1 LRKDL
6 PQLVEMNFQRVW
18 LWYSR
23 ESVQKALLEVAKNR
37 EVVSVFSDNSF
48 GKRPDVLQ
56 YSADIL
62 QAVAEGAVSFHGS
75 VERWSNP
82 MQLDV
87 NMSKQDLDNLRTGW
101 DVLID
106 PDVKD
111 FEIAKLVTK
120 RIIEA
125 LKDHGVKSFSV
136 KFSGGKGFHII
147 IPYEALP
154 EKINF
159 QPTSSLY
166 PELLQKIIEYLK
178 WYIRE
183 DLKSDLLAI
192 ESISGLSQRI
202 GKPIKEITTK
212 EGELDPFKVVSM
224 DVFGSRHLFR
234 LPYSLHEKNL
244 LVSLPLKPE
253 RIEKFERED
262 AEPEKVKVE
271 ERFIKPAEKHDAEG
285 LVIEAL
291 DWASKY
297 MIEKKEEIP
306 KPKVLKSA
314 KPIPEAFF
322 PPCIKKILNGLP
334 DGRKRSIFILVNFL
348 RSMNW
353 DLDKIEKTVVEW
365 NEKNSPPLRTNY
377 LRTQLRWHFRQNRD
391 LLPPNCDHENFYIS
405 IGVCEPDNLCKN
417 PPIKNPV
424 NYPYRKLKTKK
435 RKIKNK

>member
-1 LRKDL
+1 
-6 PQLVEMNFQRVW
+6 MNFQRVW

-23 ESVQKALLEVAKNR
+23 EPVQKALIEVSKNR

-48 GKRPDVLQ
+48 GRRPDVLQ

-62 QAVAEGAVSFHGS
+62 QAVAEGTVAFHGS

-87 NMSKQDLDNLRTGW
+87 NMSKQDLDNLRIGW

-111 FEIAKLVTK
+111 FEIAKLTTK
-120 RIIEA
+120 HIIEA

-136 KFSGGKGFHII
+136 KFSGGKSFHII
-147 IPYEALP
+147 VPYEALP
-154 EKINF
+154 EKINL

-166 PELLQKIIEYLK
+166 PELLQKIIEYIK

-183 DLKSDLLAI
+183 NLKSDLLSLD
-192 ESISGLSQRI
+192 SISNISQRI

-244 LVSLPLKPE
+244 LVSLPIKPE
-253 RIEKFERED
+253 RIDKFKREE
-262 AEPEKVKVE
+262 AEPEKVRVE
-271 ERFIKPAEKHDAEG
+271 EKFIKQAEKHDAEG

-297 MIEKKEEIP
+297 MVERKEEEIQ
-306 KPKVLKSA
+306 KPKTFKPA
-314 KPIPEAFF
+314 KPVPENFF
-322 PPCIKKILNGLP
+322 PPCIKKILKGIP
-334 DGRKRSIFILVNFL
+334 DGRKRSVFILVNFL

-353 DLDKIEKTVVEW
+353 DLGRIEKTMFEW
-365 NEKNSPPLRTNY
+365 NERNIPPLRTNY
-377 LRTQLRWHFRQNRD
+377 LRSQLRWHFRQERG
-391 LLPPNCDHENFYIS
+391 LLPPNCDNENFYS
-405 IGVCEPDNLCKN
+405 DIGVCEPDETCKSRA
-417 PPIKNPV
+417 IKNPV
-424 NYPYRKLKTKK
+424 NYPFNKLKKK
-435 RKIKNK
+435 VKIK

>member
-1 LRKDL
+1 
-6 PQLVEMNFQRVW
+6 MNFQRVW

-23 ESVQKALLEVAKNR
+23 ESVQKALIEVSKNR

-62 QAVAEGAVSFHGS
+62 QAVAEGTVSFHGS
-75 VERWSNP
+75 VERWNNP

-87 NMSKQDLDNLRTGW
+87 NMSKQALDNLRIGW

-111 FEIAKLVTK
+111 FEIAKLATK
-120 RIIEA
+120 QIVEA
-125 LKDHGVKSFSV
+125 LKDHGVKSFSL

-147 IPYEALP
+147 VPYEALP
-154 EKINF
+154 EKINL

-166 PELLQKIIEYLK
+166 PEVLQKIIEYIK

-183 DLKSDLLAI
+183 DLKSELLNLD
-192 ESISGLSQRI
+192 SINNISQRV
-202 GKPIKEITTK
+202 GKPVKDITS

-234 LPYSLHEKNL
+234 LPYSLHEKNF
-244 LVSLPLKPE
+244 LVSLPIKPE
-253 RIEKFERED
+253 RIDSFKRED
-262 AEPEKVKVE
+262 AEPERVRVE
-271 ERFIKPAEKHDAEG
+271 EKFIKPAETHDAEG

-297 MIEKKEEIP
+297 MVEKKEELP
-306 KPKVLKSA
+306 KPKVF
-314 KPIPEAFF
+314 KPTKPVPETFF
-322 PPCIKKILNGLP
+322 PPCIKKILNGVT
-334 DGRKRSIFILVNFL
+334 DGRKRSVFILVNFL

-353 DLDKIEKTVVEW
+353 DLERIEKTMFEW

-377 LRTQLRWHFRQNRD
+377 LRSQLRWHFRQERG
-391 LLPPNCDHENFYIS
+391 LLPPSCDHENFYS
-405 IGVCEPDNLCKN
+405 SMGVCEPDETCKG
-417 PPIKNPV
+417 IKNPV
-424 NYPYRKLKTKK
+424 NYPFKKLKKK
-435 RKIKNK
+435 VKIK